1 MCHQLGYP
9 HVVQNL
15 FLSFFL
21 LLNMKIMKSVGVNCL
36 ITFFNIFFFCVCVCV
51 FNRRKENIT
60 DLEQLKGE

>member
-36 ITFFNIFFFCVCVCV
+36 ITFVCVCVCSTEEKKILQIW
-51 FNRRKENIT
+51 NN
-60 DLEQLKGE
+60 LKVSE